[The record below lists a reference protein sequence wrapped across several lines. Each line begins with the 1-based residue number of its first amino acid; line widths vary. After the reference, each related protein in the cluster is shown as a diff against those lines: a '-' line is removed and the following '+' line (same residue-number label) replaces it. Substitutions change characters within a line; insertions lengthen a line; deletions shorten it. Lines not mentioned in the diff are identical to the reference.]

1 MMLTVKLLEVL
12 SVRKRRADLPVMRS
26 LVSPSRDADLL
37 DIGGGGGTATRT
49 FARDSHSITVLEPD
63 IRKTRF
69 GSRRHPDIRF
79 VRGRAEGL
87 PFVAGAFA
95 RVTAVVSLH
104 HSDNVD
110 RAIAEARRVL
120 DSGGRLVVHE
130 LYPGPEP
137 KGIGRFLARRFHG
150 SPPVFMEA
158 RDLRDRLEMQG
169 FEVEVVR
176 DGIRGYF
183 IAAKVR
189 DEPHARAG
197 SEI

>member
-1 MMLTVKLLEVL
+1 MMLSVRLLEVL
-12 SVRKRRADLPVMRS
+12 GVRKRREDLPVMRA
-26 LVSPSRDADLL
+26 LVSPSGDGDLL

-49 FARDSHSITVLEPD
+49 FARDSRSITVLEPD

-79 VRGRAEGL
+79 VRGRAEAL
-87 PFVAGAFA
+87 PFVHGAFA

-104 HSDNVD
+104 HAESLD

-120 DSGGRLVVHE
+120 ESRGRLVVHE

-137 KGIGRFLARRFHG
+137 RGIARILARRFHG
-150 SPPVFMEA
+150 SPPMFMEP
-158 RDLRDRLEMQG
+158 RDLRHLLEMQG
-169 FEVEVVR
+169 FEVEVQR
-176 DGIRGYF
+176 DGVRGYF
-183 IAAKVR
+183 VAAKVR
-189 DEPHARAG
+189 DESAARAG